1 MFKYL
6 CDIYTVKFCSATSA
20 GLGVQCVQLLLLTV
34 TLNCSSQVM
43 HTENKLN
50 MSAAIVFSFCFSVF
64 H

>member
-6 CDIYTVKFCSATSA
+6 CTVKFCSATSA
-20 GLGVQCVQLLLLTV
+20 GLGVRCVQFLLLTV

-50 MSAAIVFSFCFSVF
+50 VSAAIVFSFCFHFF
-64 H
+64 HQ